1 MITGSFGRLDHQIGF
16 APFIRLDPPRNRF
29 AAWLDRQ
36 RQRVHLSRLDDRLLD
51 DIGVDLRAATV
62 EARRWT

>member
-1 MITGSFGRLDHQIGF
+1 MITGFFGRLDHHIGF
-16 APFIRLDPPRNRF
+16 APFIRLDSPPGRL

-36 RQRVHLSRLDDRLLD
+36 RQRVNLSQLDDRLLD
-51 DIGVDLRAATV
+51 DIGVGIRAATV

>member
-1 MITGSFGRLDHQIGF
+1 MITGFFGRQDHHIGF
-16 APFIRLDPPRNRF
+16 APLIRLHSPPSRL

-36 RQRVHLSRLDDRLLD
+36 RQRVHLSQLDEHLLD
-51 DIGVDLRAATV
+51 DVGLDLRAATV